1 MTSNIKEL
9 SRYSKR
15 DIEKSRLITQ
25 TLEGYYG
32 PRVLMECYKDLPD
45 KAREFQKL
53 NVTKNYYRELEL
65 SEAKISSDRSIK
77 AEMIEERL
85 CVDADAMDDGI
96 SVEAKYCPEC
106 GRKYPKSE
114 NVCMECFVHL
124 KDISEKGDV
133 CDIEFDPQ
141 FIVKGD
147 NDFDNFYAL
156 LNSDNLFKINEF
168 DFSIRNFHKITHN
181 IRAQAFRN
189 FDMLVKTNQIDFDSL
204 DILDK
209 IILFT
214 KSFVHVDYK
223 SFGGQLG
230 YFETGTIFID
240 DRQTKSLQI
249 TTLIH
254 ELSHFIIQ
262 EILIHI
268 LCRIL
273 NATRNQFMEA
283 LTSFILSY
291 SSFTQLIDEYSAH
304 SVEGRFTI
312 FGYQDYS
319 SYKQIE
325 KSLQGEM
332 SPSEIEI
339 TKSIGN
345 TFAIHIKRILES
357 LIDKNLREDIKEQFL
372 SDALDEPDFNALK
385 MENCQKLNNE
395 GFIKAIWLILNEGCE
410 VASANMDELEKYT

>member
-1 MTSNIKEL
+1 MTGNINEL
-9 SRYSKR
+9 SRYSER
-15 DIEKSRLITQ
+15 DIEKTRLITQ

-32 PRVLMECYKDLPD
+32 PRVLKESLKNIPD

-53 NVTKNYYRELEL
+53 NVTKRYREFEL
-65 SEAKISSDRSIK
+65 SNMDVMSEIEDYESCEDKVILDRID
-77 AEMIEERL
+77 
-85 CVDADAMDDGI
+85 DA
-96 SVEAKYCPEC
+96 AKYCPEC
-106 GRKYPKSE
+106 GRKYPKYE
-114 NVCMECFVHL
+114 NVCMDCLVHL
-124 KDISEKGDV
+124 KDISDKVDV
-133 CDIEFDPQ
+133 CDIEFNPQ
-141 FIVKGD
+141 FVVEGD
-147 NDFDNFYAL
+147 NCFDNFDDL
-156 LNSDNLFKINEF
+156 LNKFNLLKINEF
-168 DFSIRNFHKITHN
+168 DFSYRDFSKIIHR
-181 IRAQAFRN
+181 IKAQAFKN
-189 FDMLVKTNQIDFDSL
+189 FDKLVKTNEIDFDSL

-214 KSFVHVDYK
+214 KSFVNVDYK

-268 LCRIL
+268 LCKIL
-273 NATRNQFMEA
+273 NASKNLFIES

-345 TFAIHIKRILES
+345 TFSINIKKILEA
-357 LIDKNLREDIKEQFL
+357 LIDKELREDIKEQFM
-372 SDALDEPDFNALK
+372 SDALDDPDYNALR
-385 MENCQKLNNE
+385 MENCQQLNNE

-410 VASANMDELEKYT
+410 VASSHIDELEKYT

>member
-1 MTSNIKEL
+1 MTGNINEL

-32 PRVLMECYKDLPD
+32 PRIVMESLKDIPD

-53 NVTKNYYRELEL
+53 NVTKSYREVKL
-65 SEAKISSDRSIK
+65 SDITAHVDYDFEESCEDKVILDSI
-77 AEMIEERL
+77 
-85 CVDADAMDDGI
+85 ADE
-96 SVEAKYCPEC
+96 SKYCPEC

-114 NVCMECFVHL
+114 NVCLECFVHL
-124 KDISEKGDV
+124 KYISDEVDV

-141 FIVKGD
+141 FTFKGN
-147 NDFDNFYAL
+147 NDFDSFDEL
-156 LNSDNLFKINEF
+156 LNNTNLLKINEF
-168 DFSIRNFHKITHN
+168 DFSYKDFSKITHG
-181 IRAQAFRN
+181 IKAQAFRN
-189 FDMLVKTNQIDFDSL
+189 FDKLVKTNKIDFDSL

-262 EILIHI
+262 EILIRI
-268 LCRIL
+268 LCKIL
-273 NATRNQFMEA
+273 DASRNSFMEA
-283 LTSFILSY
+283 LTAFILSY
-291 SSFTQLIDEYSAH
+291 SSVTQLIDEYSAH

-325 KSLQGEM
+325 KSLRDEM
-332 SPSEIEI
+332 SESEIEI

-345 TFAIHIKRILES
+345 TFAINIKKILES
-357 LIDKNLREDIKEQFL
+357 LIDKNLREEIKEQFL
-372 SDALDEPDFNALK
+372 SDVLDDPNYNALR

-410 VASANMDELEKYT
+410 VASAHIDELEKYT